1 MAQQAYSQVVR
12 TPIGDMANA
21 LQDLLSRRVTAYIAG
36 VKDTKTVGR
45 WASGEVTEIRAL
57 GVERR
62 LRTAYAISQLL
73 LEVDSARTVKA
84 WFVSMNPYLGDET
97 PAEAIREGREKE
109 AMAAARAFV
118 ANG

>member
-1 MAQQAYSQVVR
+1 MAQQAHVQSMR
-12 TPIGDMANA
+12 TPVGEIAGS

-45 WASGEVTEIRAL
+45 WVNGDVTDIRAL
-57 GVERR
+57 DVERR
-62 LRTAYAISQLL
+62 LRTAYTISQML

-84 WFVSMNPYLGDET
+84 WFVSLNPYLGDET

>member
-1 MAQQAYSQVVR
+1 MIQRVHGQTLRAPLAEIAGSLQA
-12 TPIGDMANA
+12 
-21 LQDLLSRRVTAYIAG
+21 LLSRRVTAYIAG

-45 WASGEVTEIRAL
+45 WANGEITEIRAL
-57 GVERR
+57 DVERR

-84 WFVSMNPYLGDET
+84 WFVSLNPYLADET

-118 ANG
+118 ATG